1 MTRHATAHT
10 RETLANIREMK
21 KLIIIFILIS
31 KIGFGQDTKYLSEN
45 YEFKN
50 GEIAYMFG
58 NDVKLRDQ
66 PTAESNVLTLLKI
79 GEQIEIIEKS
89 NSTMQFDGIES
100 PWYKV
105 KTKDKVGFVLG
116 SLISLDKATNGNLTY
131 LVSLK
136 KDGLKL
142 FAKTRVFENGL
153 DFKENVSQLM
163 TGEFS
168 IKAGGNKGLENIKSI
183 FQIDYLAESCG
194 VNGGGIYLFYD
205 GNDFLK
211 AIDYTQV
218 ADADLYWFVEDY
230 IFPNEEGGI
239 KGKIVYKS
247 EVGET
252 KDYET
257 EWTESKITRRI
268 LEWNGMEIIPKIE
281 TEEN

>member
-1 MTRHATAHT
+1 MLKPRYCSYTRP
-10 RETLANIREMK
+10 LANIREMK
-21 KLIIIFILIS
+21 KLLIIFILIS

-58 NDVKLRDQ
+58 NDVKFRDQ

>member
-1 MTRHATAHT
+1 M
-10 RETLANIREMK
+10 N
-21 KLIIIFILIS
+21 KLLLIFLLIF

-58 NDVKLRDQ
+58 NDVKLREQ
-66 PTAESNVLTLLKI
+66 PNTESDVLLLLKI
-79 GEQIEIIEKS
+79 GEQIEIVEKS

-100 PWYKV
+100 PWYKI

-168 IKAGGNKGLENIKSI
+168 IKVTGNKGLENIINI
-183 FQIDYLAESCG
+183 FEIDYLAESCG

-205 GNDFLK
+205 GNELIK

-218 ADADLYWFVEDY
+218 ADADLYWFIEEY
-230 IFPNEEGGI
+230 IFPNEKDGI
-239 KGKIVYKS
+239 KGKIVYIS
-247 EVGET
+247 EIGET
-252 KDYET
+252 KEYET
-257 EWTESKITRRI
+257 EWTESKATRRV
-268 LEWNGMEIIPKIE
+268 LEWNGKELLPKIE
-281 TEEN
+281 TEKE

>member
-1 MTRHATAHT
+1 
-10 RETLANIREMK
+10 MK
-21 KLIIIFILIS
+21 KLLFLFLLIF
-31 KIGFGQDTKYLSEN
+31 KIGFGQENKYFSEN

-50 GEIAYMFG
+50 GDLVYMFG

-66 PTAESNVLTLLKI
+66 PNTESNVLSLLKI
-79 GEQIEIIEKS
+79 GEQVEILEKS
-89 NSTMQFDGIES
+89 NSKTEFDGIES
-100 PWYKV
+100 PWYKI
-105 KTKDKVGFVLG
+105 KINDKVGFVLG
-116 SLISLDKATNGNLTY
+116 SLISLDKVTNGNLTY

-136 KDGLKL
+136 KDGIKL
-142 FAKTRVFENGL
+142 YIKTRVLENGL

-168 IKAGGNKGLENIKSI
+168 IEVNGNKGLENILGVFEI
-183 FQIDYLAESCG
+183 RYLAESCG

-205 GNDFLK
+205 GNQLVK

-218 ADADLYWFVEDY
+218 ADADLYWFVEDF

-252 KDYET
+252 KEYET
-257 EWTESKITRRI
+257 EWTETKITRRI
-268 LEWNGMEIIPKIE
+268 LEWNGNEIIPKIE
-281 TEEN
+281 TEKN